1 MSNLKH
7 PAKYNR
13 HFRCCGWVFLH
24 RVDDV
29 SSRFRRGFLY
39 REASKD
45 FSSGKM
51 TTLAAASAP
60 MVKLS
65 DIQSALARV
74 RKSIYVSPCTR
85 SETFSELTGN
95 SIFLK
100 LENRQRTGAYKER
113 GALNKLLSLTTEER
127 SCGVIAA
134 SAGNHAQ
141 AVAYHAS
148 NLGIRA
154 RIVMPL
160 ATPLIKVSATRGYG
174 GDVVLHGANYDEAY
188 DEALC
193 LSAGEHLTFVH
204 AFNDDEVIAGQGTL
218 GLELLEQ
225 HPDLEAVVVPIG
237 GGGLIG
243 GIACALKETNS
254 RIQVIG
260 VQPARLPSVKVALS
274 EGKPV
279 TLPPAVTIADGI
291 AVRRAGERT
300 LPLIQKYVDDVVT
313 VEEEEIANAVL
324 LLLEREKTLA
334 EGAGAA
340 AVAAIVNRRVPM
352 IGDKTGKKVAVVVSG
367 GNIDVTLLARIIERG
382 LVKDGRL
389 VRLRVHLPDY
399 PGALHRVTGI
409 LAQHRA
415 NIVETSYDR
424 AYHNVNLGDTAID
437 ITMETRGPDHIA
449 ELISALGAN
458 GYTHERIL

>member
-1 MSNLKH
+1 MAN
-7 PAKYNR
+7 P
-13 HFRCCGWVFLH
+13 
-24 RVDDV
+24 
-29 SSRFRRGFLY
+29 
-39 REASKD
+39 
-45 FSSGKM
+45 
-51 TTLAAASAP
+51 AAASVP
-60 MVKLS
+60 MVTLS
-65 DIQSALARV
+65 QIQSALVRV
-74 RKSIYVSPCTR
+74 RKSIYISPCTR

-95 SIFLK
+95 SIYLK

-113 GALNKLLSLTTEER
+113 GALNKLLSLTAEER
-127 SCGVIAA
+127 SQGVIAA

-188 DEALC
+188 EEALR
-193 LSAGEHLTFVH
+193 LSAQEGLTFVH
-204 AFNDDEVIAGQGTL
+204 AFDDDAVIAGQGTL

-225 HPDLEAVVVPIG
+225 HPDLEVVIVPIG

-243 GIACALKETNS
+243 GIGCALKQTNP

-274 EGKPV
+274 QSKPV
-279 TLPPAVTIADGI
+279 TLPSAVTIADGI
-291 AVRRAGERT
+291 AVRRVGVRT
-300 LPLIQKYVDDVVT
+300 LPLIQKYVDDIVT

-324 LLLEREKTLA
+324 LLLEREKILA

-340 AVAAIVNRRVPM
+340 ALAALVNRRIPM
-352 IGDKTGKKVAVVVSG
+352 IHDSRAQESRTPEKAGKKVVAIVSG

-399 PGALHRVTGI
+399 PGALHRLTGI
-409 LAQHRA
+409 LAEHRA

>member
-1 MSNLKH
+1 
-7 PAKYNR
+7 
-13 HFRCCGWVFLH
+13 
-24 RVDDV
+24 
-29 SSRFRRGFLY
+29 
-39 REASKD
+39 
-45 FSSGKM
+45 
-51 TTLAAASAP
+51 
-60 MVKLS
+60 
-65 DIQSALARV
+65 
-74 RKSIYVSPCTR
+74 
-85 SETFSELTGN
+85 
-95 SIFLK
+95 
-100 LENRQRTGAYKER
+100 
-113 GALNKLLSLTTEER
+113 
-127 SCGVIAA
+127 
-134 SAGNHAQ
+134 
-141 AVAYHAS
+141 
-148 NLGIRA
+148 
-154 RIVMPL
+154 
-160 ATPLIKVSATRGYG
+160 
-174 GDVVLHGANYDEAY
+174 
-188 DEALC
+188 
-193 LSAGEHLTFVH
+193 
-204 AFNDDEVIAGQGTL
+204 L

-225 HPDLEAVVVPIG
+225 HPDLDAVISPVG

-243 GIACALKETNS
+243 GMGCALKETNPH
-254 RIQVIG
+254 IQVIG
-260 VQPARLPSVKVALS
+260 VQPARLPSLKVALA

-279 TLPPAVTIADGI
+279 TLPSAVTIADGI
-291 AVRRAGERT
+291 AVRRAGDRT
-300 LPLIQKYVDDVVT
+300 LPLLQKYVDDIVT

-324 LLLEREKTLA
+324 LLLEREKLLA

-340 AVAAIVNRRVPM
+340 ALAAVVNRRIPLLRDLPA
-352 IGDKTGKKVAVVVSG
+352 GAARGGEKKIIVIISG

>member
-1 MSNLKH
+1 MAN
-7 PAKYNR
+7 
-13 HFRCCGWVFLH
+13 
-24 RVDDV
+24 
-29 SSRFRRGFLY
+29 
-39 REASKD
+39 
-45 FSSGKM
+45 
-51 TTLAAASAP
+51 LAAVGSR
-60 MVKLS
+60 MVNLR
-65 DIQSALARV
+65 DIQSALVRV

-95 SIFLK
+95 SIYLK

-113 GALNKLLSLTTEER
+113 GALNKLLSLTAEQR
-127 SCGVIAA
+127 SQGVIAA

-141 AVAYHAS
+141 AVAYHAAH
-148 NLGIRA
+148 LGIRA
-154 RIVMPL
+154 TIVMPL

-188 DEALC
+188 EEAMR
-193 LSAGEHLTFVH
+193 LSAQQRLSFVH
-204 AFNDDEVIAGQGTL
+204 AFDDDAIIAGQGTL

-243 GIACALKETNS
+243 GIGCALKETNP

-279 TLPPAVTIADGI
+279 TLPSAVTIADGI
-291 AVRRAGERT
+291 AVRRVGVRT
-300 LPLIQKYVDDVVT
+300 LPLIQKYVDDIVT

-340 AVAAIVNRRVPM
+340 GLAALVNRRIRM
-352 IGDKTGKKVAVVVSG
+352 IDDSITRESTTHEKTGKKVVAIVSG

-399 PGALHRVTGI
+399 PGALHRLTGI
-409 LAQHRA
+409 LAEHRA

>member
-1 MSNLKH
+1 MAN
-7 PAKYNR
+7 P
-13 HFRCCGWVFLH
+13 
-24 RVDDV
+24 
-29 SSRFRRGFLY
+29 
-39 REASKD
+39 
-45 FSSGKM
+45 
-51 TTLAAASAP
+51 AAASVP
-60 MVKLS
+60 MVNLS
-65 DIQSALARV
+65 QIQSALVRV
-74 RKSIYVSPCTR
+74 RKSIYISPCTR

-95 SIFLK
+95 SIYLK

-113 GALNKLLSLTTEER
+113 GALNKLLSLTAEER
-127 SCGVIAA
+127 SQGVIAA

-188 DEALC
+188 EEAMR
-193 LSAGEHLTFVH
+193 LSAQQRLSFVH
-204 AFNDDEVIAGQGTL
+204 AFDDDAIIAGQGTL

-225 HPDLEAVVVPIG
+225 HPDLEVVIVPIG

-243 GIACALKETNS
+243 GIGCALKQTNP

-274 EGKPV
+274 QGKPV
-279 TLPPAVTIADGI
+279 TLPSAVTIADGI
-291 AVRRAGERT
+291 AVRRVGVRT
-300 LPLIQKYVDDVVT
+300 LPLIQKYVDDIVT

-340 AVAAIVNRRVPM
+340 ALAALVNRRIPM
-352 IGDKTGKKVAVVVSG
+352 IHDSRAQESRTPEKAGKKVVAIVSG

-399 PGALHRVTGI
+399 PGALHRLTGI
-409 LAQHRA
+409 LAEHRA

-437 ITMETRGPDHIA
+437 ISMETRGPDHIA

>member
-1 MSNLKH
+1 MLNL
-7 PAKYNR
+7 
-13 HFRCCGWVFLH
+13 
-24 RVDDV
+24 
-29 SSRFRRGFLY
+29 
-39 REASKD
+39 AS
-45 FSSGKM
+45 
-51 TTLAAASAP
+51 
-60 MVKLS
+60 
-65 DIQSALARV
+65 IESALGRI
-74 RKSIYVSPCTR
+74 RKSIHVSPCAR
-85 SETFSELTGN
+85 SETFSDLTGN
-95 SIFLK
+95 SVYLK

-113 GALNKLLSLTTEER
+113 GALNKLLSLTPEER
-127 SCGVIAA
+127 SQGVIAA

-141 AVAYHAS
+141 AVAYHAT

-174 GDVVLHGANYDEAY
+174 GEVVLHGANYDEAY
-188 DEALC
+188 DEAMR
-193 LSAGEHLTFVH
+193 LSAQDHLTFVH
-204 AFNDDEVIAGQGTL
+204 AFNDDTVIAGQGTL

-225 HPDLEAVVVPIG
+225 HPDLKAVVVPIG
-237 GGGLIG
+237 GGGLIA
-243 GIACALKETNS
+243 GIGCALKETNP

-260 VQPARLPSVKVALS
+260 VQPARLPSVKLAVS

-279 TLPPAVTIADGI
+279 TLPAAVTIADGI

-300 LPLIQKYVDDVVT
+300 LPLIQKYVDDIVT

-324 LLLEREKTLA
+324 LLLEREKILA

-340 AVAAIVNRRVPM
+340 ALAALVNRRIPAIVDSTNRS
-352 IGDKTGKKVAVVVSG
+352 INRDSTNRNKAGKKIVVVVSG

-399 PGALHRVTGI
+399 PGALHRLTGI

>member
-1 MSNLKH
+1 MS
-7 PAKYNR
+7 A
-13 HFRCCGWVFLH
+13 
-24 RVDDV
+24 
-29 SSRFRRGFLY
+29 STAIRGQ
-39 REASKD
+39 
-45 FSSGKM
+45 M
-51 TTLAAASAP
+51 VTLSQIQAA
-60 MVKLS
+60 LG
-65 DIQSALARV
+65 RV
-74 RKSIYVSPCTR
+74 RQSIHVSPCTR

-95 SIFLK
+95 SIYLK

-113 GALNKLLSLTTEER
+113 GALNKLLSLTPEER
-127 SCGVIAA
+127 SQGVIAA

-148 NLGIRA
+148 RLGIRA

-188 DEALC
+188 DEALR
-193 LSAGEHLTFVH
+193 LSAQDHLTFVH
-204 AFNDDEVIAGQGTL
+204 AFNDDVVIAGQGTL

-225 HPDLEAVVVPIG
+225 HPDLEAVIVPVG

-243 GIACALKETNS
+243 GIGCALKETNP

-260 VQPARLPSVKVALS
+260 VQPARLSSMKAALA

-279 TLPPAVTIADGI
+279 TLPAAVTIGDGI

-300 LPLIQKYVDDVVT
+300 FPLIQKYVDDIVT

-324 LLLEREKTLA
+324 LLLEREKILA

-340 AVAAIVNRRVPM
+340 ALAALVNHRIPLIKDHSAKKIV
-352 IGDKTGKKVAVVVSG
+352 VVVSG

-399 PGALHRVTGI
+399 PGALHRLTGI

>member
-1 MSNLKH
+1 M
-7 PAKYNR
+7 AT
-13 HFRCCGWVFLH
+13 
-24 RVDDV
+24 
-29 SSRFRRGFLY
+29 
-39 REASKD
+39 
-45 FSSGKM
+45 
-51 TTLAAASAP
+51 TTLTAP
-60 MVKLS
+60 EVTLS
-65 DIQSALARV
+65 QIRSALARI
-74 RKSIYVSPCTR
+74 RQSISVSPCTR
-85 SETFSELTGN
+85 SETFSTLTGN
-95 SIFLK
+95 SIYLK

-113 GALNKLLSLTTEER
+113 GALNKLLSLTVTEK
-127 SCGVIAA
+127 SQGVIAA

-148 NLGIRA
+148 NLGIHSK
-154 RIVMPL
+154 IVMPL

-174 GDVVLHGANYDEAY
+174 GEVILHGANYDEAFE
-188 DEALC
+188 EAMRLG
-193 LSAGEHLTFVH
+193 AQDHLTFVH
-204 AFNDDEVIAGQGTL
+204 AFNDDAVIAGQGTL

-225 HPDLEAVVVPIG
+225 HPDLEAVIVPIG

-243 GIACALKETNS
+243 GIGCALKETNPK
-254 RIQVIG
+254 IQVIG
-260 VQPARLPSVKVALS
+260 VQPARLPSVKAALT

-279 TLPPAVTIADGI
+279 TLPSAVTIADGI
-291 AVRRAGERT
+291 AVRRVGERT
-300 LPLIQKYVDDVVT
+300 LPLVRKYVDDIVT

-324 LLLEREKTLA
+324 LLLEREKILA

-340 AVAAIVNRRVPM
+340 ALAALVNHKIPIVHEHA
-352 IGDKTGKKVAVVVSG
+352 GKKIVVIVSG

-399 PGALHRVTGI
+399 PGALHRLTGI

-437 ITMETRGPDHIA
+437 VTMETRGPDHIS
-449 ELISALGAN
+449 ELISALVAN
-458 GYTHERIL
+458 GYNHERIL

>member
-1 MSNLKH
+1 
-7 PAKYNR
+7 
-13 HFRCCGWVFLH
+13 
-24 RVDDV
+24 
-29 SSRFRRGFLY
+29 
-39 REASKD
+39 
-45 FSSGKM
+45 M
-51 TTLAAASAP
+51 T
-60 MVKLS
+60 VNLS
-65 DIQSALARV
+65 DVQRALSRV
-74 RKSIYVSPCTR
+74 RASIHVSPCTR
-85 SETFSELTGN
+85 SEAFSQITGHN
-95 SIFLK
+95 IHLK

-113 GALNKLLSLTTEER
+113 GALNKLLNLPPEKR
-127 SCGVIAA
+127 SQGVIAA

-148 NLGIRA
+148 KLGIRA

-160 ATPLIKVSATRGYG
+160 ATPLIKVSATRAYG
-174 GDVVLHGANYDEAY
+174 GEVILHGANYDEAY
-188 DEALC
+188 EQAVL
-193 LSAGEHLTFVH
+193 LSAEERLTFVH
-204 AFNDDEVIAGQGTL
+204 AFDDDDVIAGQGTL

-225 HPDLEAVVVPIG
+225 YPDVEAVILPVG
-237 GGGLIG
+237 GGGLMAG
-243 GIACALKETNS
+243 VGCALKESNPG
-254 RIQVIG
+254 IQVIG
-260 VQPARLPSVKVALS
+260 VQPARLASLKVALS
-274 EGKPV
+274 DGKPV

-300 LPLIQKYVDDVVT
+300 FPLVQKYADDIVT
-313 VEEEEIANAVL
+313 VEEEEIANAIL
-324 LLLEREKTLA
+324 LLLEREKILA

-340 AVAAIVNRRVPM
+340 AVAALVNRRIPG
-352 IGDKTGKKVAVVVSG
+352 IAGKTGMKVIAVVSG

-399 PGALHRVTGI
+399 PGALHRLTGI

-458 GYTHERIL
+458 GYAHERIL

>member
-1 MSNLKH
+1 
-7 PAKYNR
+7 
-13 HFRCCGWVFLH
+13 
-24 RVDDV
+24 
-29 SSRFRRGFLY
+29 
-39 REASKD
+39 
-45 FSSGKM
+45 
-51 TTLAAASAP
+51 
-60 MVKLS
+60 
-65 DIQSALARV
+65 
-74 RKSIYVSPCTR
+74 
-85 SETFSELTGN
+85 
-95 SIFLK
+95 
-100 LENRQRTGAYKER
+100 
-113 GALNKLLSLTTEER
+113 
-127 SCGVIAA
+127 
-134 SAGNHAQ
+134 
-141 AVAYHAS
+141 
-148 NLGIRA
+148 
-154 RIVMPL
+154 
-160 ATPLIKVSATRGYG
+160 LIKVSATRGYG
-174 GDVVLHGANYDEAY
+174 GEVVLHGSNYDEAY
-188 DEALC
+188 EEALR
-193 LSAGEHLTFVH
+193 LSAHERLTFVH
-204 AFNDDEVIAGQGTL
+204 AFDDDAVIAGQGTL

-225 HPDLEAVVVPIG
+225 HPDLDMVVVPIG

-243 GIACALKETNS
+243 GIGCALKETNP

-260 VQPARLPSVKVALS
+260 VQPARIPSVKVALS

-279 TLPPAVTIADGI
+279 ALPAAVTIADGI

-300 LPLIQKYVDDVVT
+300 LPLIQKYVDDIVT

-324 LLLEREKTLA
+324 LLLEREKILA

-340 AVAAIVNRRVPM
+340 AVAALVNRRIPAVLDLTK
-352 IGDKTGKKVAVVVSG
+352 GKSGKKIIAIVSG

-399 PGALHRVTGI
+399 PGALHRLTGI